1 MCLLSLSS
9 SRVKGGITKKWKK
22 LVKIPKGGETVAAL
36 AYIGEKSRGM
46 ERSSR
51 GIFNSLQS
59 QENFSPFLLISWD
72 SVRFIQTPLPPR
84 EVLSISWDLQTE
96 VINKNNFST
105 VF

>member
-1 MCLLSLSS
+1 MYLDPSE
-9 SRVKGGITKKWKK
+9 I
-22 LVKIPKGGETVAAL
+22 VAAL
-36 AYIGEKSRGM
+36 AFIGEKSRGM

-72 SVRFIQTPLPPR
+72 SVRFIQTPPPPR
-84 EVLSISWDLQTE
+84 EVLSISWDLQTK

-105 VF
+105 VI